1 VDFAFAK
8 NSEIRQEAVIMKIHV
23 LFAMLIWVCLLP
35 GSASAQSTS
44 TQPSSTDGITMHHS
58 NDTNMNHMTTDHQHG
73 LAVAVSYAELTKT
86 ATLLEAAR
94 HATEKYKD
102 VRTAEA
108 DGYEAIGPDV
118 PGMGTHFVGP
128 HGGSSFDVERPSIL
142 LYERD
147 SSAVGGYGLVGVSY
161 LLTAVEG
168 PDGQPTNPPFP
179 KVLAQWH
186 RHSNICVLA
195 DRSAHTNLSE
205 IQCTTQGGHFTA
217 ETQWMIHAWI
227 WKDSPTGVF
236 APTNPTVQ

>member
-1 VDFAFAK
+1 
-8 NSEIRQEAVIMKIHV
+8 MKINV
-23 LFAMLIWVCLLP
+23 LFALLIGACLMR
-35 GSASAQSTS
+35 GSTSAQSTS
-44 TQPSSTDGITMHHS
+44 TQPAAADGMNMHHP
-58 NDTNMNHMTTDHQHG
+58 DDRNMNHMSPDHQHG
-73 LAVAVSYAELTKT
+73 LAVPVSYAELTRT
-86 ATLLEAAR
+86 AALLEAAR

-102 VRTAEA
+102 VHTAEA
-108 DGYEAIGPDV
+108 DGYRAIGPDV

-128 HGGSSFDVERPSIL
+128 HGGLSFDVERPSIL
-142 LYERD
+142 LYEKD
-147 SSAVGGYGLVGVSY
+147 SSAAGGYGLVGVSY

-168 PDGQPTNPPFP
+168 PDGQPANPPFP
-179 KVLAQWH
+179 KALAQWH

-205 IQCTTQGGHFTA
+205 SQCTTEGGHFTA